1 MRARRGAAY
10 QLWRIAMFNE
20 AQISLIGYVATQ
32 PFTKKVAGA
41 DKVSMRV
48 AWTPRWQDK
57 ATGEWTD
64 GNTSYVNVV
73 CWRKLANNVAI
84 SLRTGDPVVIMGRLS
99 VRLYE
104 DKTGVRRTAVDV
116 DASAIGHDLSRGVS
130 TFLRVRPPT
139 GMTAAEFAAAQA
151 AGLIADGADGPRGE
165 NGIQAAGG
173 DGHAIADGLGGRPDD
188 AAELAD
194 PAGAEGWAAG
204 DADSAPGDEPAQAF
218 FDESAISENDVTLEP
233 APASS

>member
-1 MRARRGAAY
+1 
-10 QLWRIAMFNE
+10 MFNE

-48 AWTPRWQDK
+48 AWTPRRQDK
-57 ATGEWTD
+57 STGEWTD

-73 CWRKLANNVAI
+73 CWRRLANNVAI
-84 SLRTGDPVVIMGRLS
+84 SLRTGDPVVVMGRLS
-99 VRLYE
+99 VRPYE

-130 TFLRVRPPT
+130 TFRRVRPPT

-151 AGLIADGADGPRGE
+151 AGLIPDGADGPRGE
-165 NGIQAAGG
+165 DSIPAGRN
-173 DGHAIADGLGGRPDD
+173 GHAIAAGLGTRPDD

-194 PAGAEGWAAG
+194 PAGEEGWAPG
-204 DADSAPGDEPAQAF
+204 DADLPSADEPAQAF
-218 FDESAISENDVTLEP
+218 FDESAISENDVTGEP
-233 APASS
+233 SPASS

>member
-1 MRARRGAAY
+1 
-10 QLWRIAMFNE
+10 MFNE

-151 AGLIADGADGPRGE
+151 AGQIPDGADGARARDSVRAGG
-165 NGIQAAGG
+165 NGDLSAAGL
-173 DGHAIADGLGGRPDD
+173 AGRAAS

-194 PAGAEGWAAG
+194 TAGEDGWVTG
-204 DADSAPGDEPAQAF
+204 DAETSPSDAAEPAF
-218 FDESAISENDVTLEP
+218 FEDSAISEEDVTSEH

>member
-1 MRARRGAAY
+1 MRGAAY
-10 QLWRIAMFNE
+10 QLWRIVMFNE

-32 PFTKKVAGA
+32 PFTKKVGGA

-48 AWTPRWQDK
+48 AWTPRRQDK
-57 ATGEWTD
+57 TTGEWTD
-64 GNTSYVNVV
+64 ANTSYVNVV
-73 CWRKLANNVAI
+73 CWRRLANNVAI

-99 VRLYE
+99 VRPYE
-104 DKTGVRRTAVDV
+104 DKTGVTRTAVDV

-130 TFLRVRPPT
+130 TFRRVRPPT

-151 AGLIADGADGPRGE
+151 AGQIPDGADGRRGE
-165 NGIQAAGG
+165 DSITAGG
-173 DGHAIADGLGGRPDD
+173 NGHANAAAPGRRSDD

-194 PAGAEGWAAG
+194 PAGEDGW
-204 DADSAPGDEPAQAF
+204 APGDAGSPPPDEPGQPVF
-218 FDESAISENDVTLEP
+218 HDSAISENDVTLEP

>member
-1 MRARRGAAY
+1 MRDRRGAAS
-10 QLWRIAMFNE
+10 QFWRIAMFNE

-32 PFTKKVAGA
+32 PFTKKVGGA

-48 AWTPRWQDK
+48 AWTPRRQDK
-57 ATGEWTD
+57 TTGEWTD

-84 SLRTGDPVVIMGRLS
+84 SLRTGDPVVVMGRLS
-99 VRLYE
+99 VRPYE
-104 DKTGVRRTAVDV
+104 DKTGVRRIAVDV

-130 TFLRVRPPT
+130 TFRRVRPPT

-151 AGLIADGADGPRGE
+151 AGQIPDGAAGPRGE
-165 NGIQAAGG
+165 DSIPGG
-173 DGHAIADGLGGRPDD
+173 NGHAIAAGLGRRPDD

-194 PAGAEGWAAG
+194 PAGEEGWLPG
-204 DADSAPGDEPAQAF
+204 DADSPPADEPAQPF

-233 APASS
+233 APAPS

>member
-1 MRARRGAAY
+1 MRDRRGAAY
-10 QLWRIAMFNE
+10 QFRRIAMFNE

-32 PFTKKVAGA
+32 PFTKKVGGA

-48 AWTPRWQDK
+48 AWTPRRQDK
-57 ATGEWTD
+57 TTGEWTD

-84 SLRTGDPVVIMGRLS
+84 SLRTGDPVVVMGRLS
-99 VRLYE
+99 VRPYE
-104 DKTGVRRTAVDV
+104 DKTGVRRIAVDV

-130 TFLRVRPPT
+130 TFRRVRPPT

-151 AGLIADGADGPRGE
+151 AGLISDGADGPRGE
-165 NGIQAAGG
+165 NSITAGG
-173 DGHAIADGLGGRPDD
+173 NGHALADGLAGRADD
-188 AAELAD
+188 AADLAD
-194 PAGAEGWAAG
+194 QAAEEGWAPG
-204 DADSAPGDEPAQAF
+204 DADAPPADEPPPAF

-233 APASS
+233 APPSS

>member
-1 MRARRGAAY
+1 
-10 QLWRIAMFNE
+10 MFNE

-32 PFTKKVAGA
+32 PFTKTVGGA
-41 DKVSMRV
+41 DNVSMRV
-48 AWTPRWQDK
+48 AWTPRRQDK
-57 ATGEWTD
+57 TTGEWTD

-73 CWRKLANNVAI
+73 CWRRLANNVAI
-84 SLRTGDPVVIMGRLS
+84 SLRTGDPVVVMGRLS

-130 TFLRVRPPT
+130 TFRRVRPKT

-151 AGLIADGADGPRGE
+151 AGQISDGADGPRGA
-165 NGIQAAGG
+165 NSVAAGG
-173 DGHAIADGLGGRPDD
+173 NGRASADGLAGRPDD

-194 PAGAEGWAAG
+194 QAGEEGWAPG
-204 DADSAPGDEPAQAF
+204 DADVPPADEPAQAF
-218 FDESAISENDVTLEP
+218 FDESAIRKEDIALEP

>member
-1 MRARRGAAY
+1 MGAVLPC
-10 QLWRIAMFNE
+10 QVWRIAMFNE

-32 PFTKKVAGA
+32 PFTKKVGGA

-48 AWTPRWQDK
+48 AWTPRRQDK
-57 ATGEWTD
+57 TTGEWTD

-99 VRLYE
+99 VRPYE
-104 DKTGVRRTAVDV
+104 DKTGVRRIAVDV

-130 TFLRVRPPT
+130 TFRRVRPPT

-151 AGLIADGADGPRGE
+151 AGQIPDGADGPRGE
-165 NGIQAAGG
+165 SAVRADGN
-173 DGHAIADGLGGRPDD
+173 GHAIADGLAGRPDY
-188 AAELAD
+188 AADLAD
-194 PAGAEGWAAG
+194 PAGEDGWATG
-204 DADSAPGDEPAQAF
+204 DADAPTADDSPQAF
-218 FDESAISENDVTLEP
+218 FDEAAISENDVTMEP